1 MLVPDTSF
9 GYGDED
15 MAKQKVRFG
24 GQCCVPH
31 SSGVLS
37 CREHGRFRR
46 VGSKGRSVPDA
57 SEYGS

>member
-24 GQCCVPH
+24 GAMLRPSLVWGALLQGTRPVP
-31 SSGVLS
+31 SRWVE
-37 CREHGRFRR
+37 R
-46 VGSKGRSVPDA
+46 SKRA
-57 SEYGS
+57 RCF